1 MAATMGLF
9 VEVSTLQ
16 AEKEKSERE
25 LERVVTKRMAIER
38 EMEGLECYCQAKMC
52 ARCMESLRQC
62 EECEELGMAWE
73 KKARR

>member
-1 MAATMGLF
+1 MAAMTELF

-16 AEKEKSERE
+16 AEKEKLERE

-38 EMEGLECYCQAKMC
+38 EMEGLGCDCQGKMC

-62 EECEELGMAWE
+62 EECEELGRAWE
-73 KKARR
+73 KTARK